1 MYNQGDMPTWW
12 KQAVTIEYL
21 PCRDFRK
28 GDRIGHIDLSL
39 VSSDQ
44 VEAAA
49 NAHRIVA
56 YGTLIHNVNITT
68 FQARNMLNLVSPIVM
83 PLVDGDRSAIIP
95 HGLVSKY
102 HFPWLI
108 NEINVADPI
117 ETFQAHV
124 QVLDQGVLYQW
135 EVARFEGVAGR
146 TYGRWVSDHVDLS
159 EFDNAHDE
167 FQELMTLKRS
177 LSADE
182 YERRATSYIDSLKD
196 RRARAFTV
204 LLEAHGELKKA
215 AGRSRAKVVAFE
227 PPPLSHFE
235 TMKIEQGEMSIKA
248 SMSPVFYRAALQHSY
263 KANDLT
269 KLTHNVSIHIA
280 DQIYGERAEAV
291 IMTTACLESVV
302 NEVGYQ
308 KYDDVWTG
316 LEKLSVEDKFRI
328 LFKLAGK
335 ASDYDRSRDPFQ
347 ALGMVVSARNEMIHF
362 KPKYR
367 RVIDRNNFCT
377 SPLERFLND
386 DLVTSIP
393 NVLRDLIERVFSASD
408 LSVPGWL
415 DDKPGWK
422 VSREH

>member
-1 MYNQGDMPTWW
+1 M
-12 KQAVTIEYL
+12 
-21 PCRDFRK
+21 
-28 GDRIGHIDLSL
+28 
-39 VSSDQ
+39 
-44 VEAAA
+44 
-49 NAHRIVA
+49 
-56 YGTLIHNVNITT
+56 
-68 FQARNMLNLVSPIVM
+68 
-83 PLVDGDRSAIIP
+83 
-95 HGLVSKY
+95 
-102 HFPWLI
+102 
-108 NEINVADPI
+108 
-117 ETFQAHV
+117 
-124 QVLDQGVLYQW
+124 
-135 EVARFEGVAGR
+135 
-146 TYGRWVSDHVDLS
+146 
-159 EFDNAHDE
+159 
-167 FQELMTLKRS
+167 
-177 LSADE
+177 
-182 YERRATSYIDSLKD
+182 
-196 RRARAFTV
+196 
-204 LLEAHGELKKA
+204 
-215 AGRSRAKVVAFE
+215 VAFE

-316 LEKLSVEDKFRI
+316 LEKLSVEDKIRI